1 MIIRALSIIAFC
13 LPVVAEQPLK
23 SDILPPPRNGGIYVV
38 CHRGAHE
45 DRPENTLAAY
55 QRAIDLGADYVEID
69 TRTTKD
75 GVIVS
80 VHNSTVDAYTDDAK
94 GKVSDF
100 TLADLK
106 DLDIGSRVDPKWKD
120 ERIPTLEEI
129 LKLCKG
135 KIGIYLDLKEADVAV
150 LFQMIEKYDMVK
162 DVIWYCDPH
171 QHRYVMEHGGISMPD
186 PGPEKKLAKLIEDYE
201 PKVVASV
208 WRHFSPTFVEACH
221 KAGAVVIVDESD
233 PSCWDDAL
241 AWGTDGIQTDHP
253 EKFIAYL
260 KKRAATS

>member
-1 MIIRALSIIAFC
+1 MIRSALLAFLLC
-13 LPVVAEQPLK
+13 FSAAAESPLP
-23 SDILPPPRNGGIYVV
+23 SDVLPPPRNGGVYVV

-55 QRAIDLGADYVEID
+55 QRAIDLNADYVEID

-75 GVIVS
+75 GHIVS
-80 VHNSTVDAYTDDAK
+80 VHNSTVDAYTEDAK

-100 TLADLK
+100 TLAELK
-106 DLDIGSRVDPKWKD
+106 ALDIGSRVDPKWKD
-120 ERIPTLEEI
+120 ERIPTFEEI
-129 LKLCKG
+129 LQLCKG

-162 DVIWYCDPH
+162 DVIWYCDPD

-186 PGPEKKLAKLIEDYE
+186 PGPEENLAKLIADYK

-208 WRHFSPTFVEACH
+208 WKYFSPAFVTSCH
-221 KAGAVVIVDESD
+221 EAGAMVIVDESD
-233 PSCWDDAL
+233 QSCWDDAL
-241 AWGTDGIQTDHP
+241 AWGTDGIQTDYP
-253 EKFIAYL
+253 EEFIAYL
-260 KKRAATS
+260 KKRAAK